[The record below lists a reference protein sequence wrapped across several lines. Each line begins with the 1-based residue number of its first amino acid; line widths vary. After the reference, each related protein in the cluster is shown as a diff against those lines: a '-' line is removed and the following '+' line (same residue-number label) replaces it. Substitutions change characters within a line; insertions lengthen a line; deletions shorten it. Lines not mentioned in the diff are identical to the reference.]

1 MHKNIPNI
9 LTYLRLAA
17 VPLLVLFFL
26 LNIENNRLICCTIFI
41 IASVTDW
48 FDGYLARRWQV
59 ESPFGAFL
67 DPVAD
72 KVLVAAALI
81 LLSADIFYVYPQIYI
96 ILPAIIIISREILI
110 SGLREWMAEKGRRE
124 AVKVSSLGKYKTT
137 FQMLAISCL
146 LYGKKIY
153 IIDLQSLGTVLLVI
167 SAGLTLLSMMNYF
180 INAWPYMKK

>member
-9 LTYLRLAA
+9 LTYLRLVT

-26 LNIENNRLICCTIFI
+26 INSEHNRLICCALFI
-41 IASVTDW
+41 LASITDW
-48 FDGYLARRWQV
+48 LDGYLARRWQV
-59 ESPFGAFL
+59 ESSFGAFL

-81 LLSADIFYVYPQIYI
+81 LLSADIYYVYPQIYI
-96 ILPAIIIISREILI
+96 IIPAIIIISREILI
-110 SGLREWMAEKGRRE
+110 SGLREWMAGKGLRD

-137 FQMLAISCL
+137 FQMLAIICL

-153 IIDLQSLGTVLLVI
+153 IADMQSVGTVLLLIAAV
-167 SAGLTLLSMMNYF
+167 LTLLSMLNYLAR
-180 INAWPYMKK
+180 AWPQMKS